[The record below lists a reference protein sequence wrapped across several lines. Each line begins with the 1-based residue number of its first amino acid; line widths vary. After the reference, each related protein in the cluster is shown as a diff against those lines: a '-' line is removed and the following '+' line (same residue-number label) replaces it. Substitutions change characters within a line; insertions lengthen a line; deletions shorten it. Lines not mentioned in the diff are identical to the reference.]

1 MQIPV
6 DPKDPTKGMLTPV
19 ADAKTLTAGVAE
31 LYDRTERLGVTMVQI
46 AETLHSGIAELAS
59 GIAELAE
66 LVDDL
71 ITLSHG
77 DEDGEAQGRLRT
89 FADAMQA
96 ARDEVEAEF
105 LASQAEAPEVPPE
118 ADQGT

>member
-19 ADAKTLTAGVAE
+19 ADAKTLTAGVSE

-46 AETLHSGIAELAS
+46 AETLRS

-77 DEDGEAQGRLRT
+77 DEDGEAQGRLRA

-96 ARDEVEAEF
+96 AKDEAEAEF